1 MIWNPNLVFFYVWL
15 KKVISMIAFKETE
28 ETVVNSE
35 IITCLCNFKL
45 LRIAT
50 LNLVI
55 YVSMAY
61 TFKTKVAMKMWR
73 KKSKGKNMTTLSLK
87 SRKMTYNMKY
97 KKQCMH

>member
-1 MIWNPNLVFFYVWL
+1 
-15 KKVISMIAFKETE
+15 MIAFKETE

-55 YVSMAY
+55 YLSMTY
-61 TFKTKVAMKMWR
+61 TFKTKVAMKM
-73 KKSKGKNMTTLSLK
+73 
-87 SRKMTYNMKY
+87 
-97 KKQCMH
+97 